1 MSKLKFFILP
11 ITLIW
16 IGIAL
21 WRALSLESATEAIRR
36 LPDDHWLV
44 KLEDTLSDDFHRT
57 AEAESLTVYLVWG
70 ISKLNRD
77 GVDRWDPTD
86 IGKIVYDD
94 DFDMSSEANQQ
105 RLIDI
110 CNDLKSSRLVLNG
123 QVTCWIQDFLDTQN
137 GGNTI
142 PQSSFYTQ
150 LEAYINTTTGQDQYN
165 EDLIGYISGQLKF
178 IRIKA
183 LSPESPDQGYE
194 DINPIYEDWEDLKNL
209 YNSGSGQG
217 INKAYQSAGYPW
229 AWLVTQEELVDGAI
243 QGILISL
250 VFAFTVL
257 VISTLNILSALY
269 AII

>member
-1 MSKLKFFILP
+1 MRQLGGHENIITITPKNIKGKKSKIQNDIEESKDQESMDIIQLSDTSNHYDGDENDVKPDTPKGQADKNNSELKDLTCIEKFFGNRWNTWMSKLKFFILP

-94 DFDMSSEANQQ
+94 DFDMSSEAN
-105 RLIDI
+105 
-110 CNDLKSSRLVLNG
+110 
-123 QVTCWIQDFLDTQN
+123 
-137 GGNTI
+137 
-142 PQSSFYTQ
+142 
-150 LEAYINTTTGQDQYN
+150 
-165 EDLIGYISGQLKF
+165 
-178 IRIKA
+178 
-183 LSPESPDQGYE
+183 
-194 DINPIYEDWEDLKNL
+194 
-209 YNSGSGQG
+209 
-217 INKAYQSAGYPW
+217 
-229 AWLVTQEELVDGAI
+229 
-243 QGILISL
+243 
-250 VFAFTVL
+250 
-257 VISTLNILSALY
+257 
-269 AII
+269 